1 MTTVVADGGSLAVS
15 LEEEAAWIDSYYS

>member
-15 LEEEAAWIDSYYS
+15 LEEAAAWIDSYYS